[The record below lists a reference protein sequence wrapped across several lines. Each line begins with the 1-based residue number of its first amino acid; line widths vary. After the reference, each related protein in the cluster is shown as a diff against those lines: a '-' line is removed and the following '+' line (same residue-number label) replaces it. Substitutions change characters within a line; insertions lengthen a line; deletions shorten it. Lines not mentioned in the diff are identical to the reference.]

1 MELSVFTKVK
11 ITLAIV
17 VGVLIVG
24 LLPWSMIKPDQPEA
38 AVVFF
43 GGEIE
48 LWVIGVGVV
57 LAFAAGLLS
66 AVLTRPYSL
75 EIGVMAA
82 PAGLCVYSLFSGSF
96 SQLLRENSTLASR
109 GSVYSMLRWEG
120 FLWLVIPAA
129 GFLAAFLYEKMFPNK
144 NKVILDTE
152 EELKGKFRK
161 NLPFNIAA
169 ALVGSVVIAHIGLGA
184 FARDVSINAQNAIV
198 VSQPAN
204 LQIAF
209 ACFAAFYIAG
219 FVVKFFLHAGYIWPA
234 LATGLVVFLEMYLNG
249 KAEILEYLAKNWPIG
264 FYLTGSGAV
273 LPVQIVG
280 WGCLGSVVGYWS
292 AVRFRYWR
300 KHSA

>member
-1 MELSVFTKVK
+1 MELSIFTKVK

-24 LLPWSMIKPDQPEA
+24 LLPWSMVKPASPEA

-43 GGEIE
+43 GGAVE

-57 LAFAAGLLS
+57 LAFVAGILS
-66 AVLTRPYSL
+66 AVLTKPYSL

-82 PAGLCVYSLFSGSF
+82 PAGLCVYSLLSGSF
-96 SQLLRENSTLASR
+96 SQLLRENSTLAAR
-109 GSVYSMLRWEG
+109 GAVYGALRWEG
-120 FLWLVIPAA
+120 LLWLVIPAA
-129 GFLAAFLYEKMFPNK
+129 GFLAAYLYEKKFPNS
-144 NKVILDTE
+144 NKAILDTE
-152 EELKGKFRK
+152 VEHKGKFKK
-161 NLPFNIAA
+161 NLSFNIAA
-169 ALVGSVVIAHIGLGA
+169 SLVASVVIAHIGLGA
-184 FARDVSINAQNAIV
+184 FARDVSIDSQNAIV

-209 ACFAAFYIAG
+209 ACFGAFFAAG
-219 FVVKFFLHAGYIWPA
+219 FVVKFFLHGSYIWPA
-234 LATGLVVFLEMYLNG
+234 IATALVVFLEMYLNG
-249 KAEILEYLAKNWPIG
+249 RAEMLEYLAKNWSIG

-273 LPVQIVG
+273 LPVQVVG

-300 KHSA
+300 KHSV

>member
-1 MELSVFTKVK
+1 MELSIFTKVK

-24 LLPWSMIKPDQPEA
+24 LLPWSMVKPASPEG

-43 GGEIE
+43 GGEVDI
-48 LWVIGVGVV
+48 WVIGVGAV
-57 LAFAAGLLS
+57 LAFLAGLLS

-96 SQLLRENSTLASR
+96 SGLLRENNDIAAR
-109 GSVYSMLRWEG
+109 GAVYGGLRGEG

-129 GFLAAFLYEKMFPNK
+129 GFLAAYLYEKKFPNA
-144 NKVILDTE
+144 NKAILDTE
-152 EELKGKFRK
+152 EEHKGKFGK
-161 NLPFNIAA
+161 NLLFNIAA
-169 ALVGSVVIAHIGLGA
+169 ALVASVVIAHIGIGA
-184 FARDVSINAQNAIV
+184 FVRDVAINAQSAIV
-198 VSQPAN
+198 IGEPAN

-209 ACFAAFYIAG
+209 GCFAAFFAAG
-219 FVVKFFLHAGYIWPA
+219 FVVKFFLHASYIWPA
-234 LATGLVVFLEMYLNG
+234 IATSLVVFLEMYLNG
-249 KAEILEYLAKNWPIG
+249 RADVVEYLAKNWPIG

-273 LPVQIVG
+273 LPVQVVG
-280 WGCLGSVVGYWS
+280 WGCLGAVVGYWS

-300 KHSA
+300 RHSA